1 MENRIGLHANYFRG
15 TELEWDMYS
24 IAEFLIEQGGTAME
38 LMPDHLLRLSHDELY
53 RFRDLTQANNIEL
66 IVGAG
71 RSEQT
76 DASSPD
82 PKVREASYRRAVE
95 IIRLLKEVGCHKW
108 DGLVH
113 ACWPGRP
120 QGILTEDVKKEYTA
134 RSVAGMKRIVPLLE
148 EAEIDVYLE
157 VVNRF
162 EHFIFN
168 TVEEGVDFCKAVG
181 SERVQ
186 LLIDTYHMNIEEHS
200 ICDAIRVC
208 ADSGYLG
215 HFHVGEANR
224 CVPGTVPTHMDWKA
238 IFGTLKEVR
247 YEGAYILE
255 PVIKNGCQFAANT
268 ALWRDLSGGADI
280 AEMKHKA
287 GIGLGFVKSQCN

>member
-1 MENRIGLHANYFRG
+1 MKNRIGLHANYFRG
-15 TELEWDMYS
+15 TELEWDIYS

-38 LMPDHLLRLSHDELY
+38 LMPDHLFSLSLGELY
-53 RFRDLTQANNIEL
+53 RFRDLIQANDIEL

-71 RSEQT
+71 RSLQT

-82 PKVREASYRRAVE
+82 PAVREASYERAVE

-120 QGILTEDVKKEYTA
+120 QGVLTDEIKKEYA
-134 RSVAGMKRIVPLLE
+134 RRSVEGMKRILPLLE
-148 EAEIDVYLE
+148 DADIHVYLE

-168 TVEEGVDFCKAVG
+168 TVEEGVEFCEKVG
-181 SERVQ
+181 SDRVH
-186 LLIDTYHMNIEEHS
+186 LLIDTYHMNIEEYN

-208 ADSGYLG
+208 GHSGYLG

-224 CVPGTVPTHMDWKA
+224 TIPGTVPSHMDWNA

-247 YEGAYILE
+247 YEGTYILE
-255 PVIKNGCQFAANT
+255 PVIKNGCAFAANT

-280 AEMKHKA
+280 TQMKRMA
-287 GIGLGFVKSQCN
+287 GIGFEFVRAHCR

>member
-15 TELEWDMYS
+15 TELEWDMCS
-24 IAEFLIEQGGTAME
+24 VAGFLMKQGGTAME
-38 LMPDHLLRLSHDELY
+38 LMPDHLFRLSRDELH
-53 RFRDLTQANNIEL
+53 RFRDLTRANDMEL

-71 RSEQT
+71 RSAQT
-76 DASSPD
+76 DVSSPD
-82 PKVREASYRRAVE
+82 PEIREAGYRRAVE
-95 IIRLLKEVGCHKW
+95 IIRLLKEAGCHKW

-113 ACWPGRP
+113 ACWPGHP
-120 QGILTEDVKKEYTA
+120 QGILTDDVKKEYTA

-157 VVNRF
+157 IVNRF

-181 SERVQ
+181 SERVH

-224 CVPGTVPTHMDWKA
+224 SVPGTVPTHMDWEG

-280 AEMKHKA
+280 AEMKNRA
-287 GIGLGFVKSQCN
+287 AIGLEFVKAYCK